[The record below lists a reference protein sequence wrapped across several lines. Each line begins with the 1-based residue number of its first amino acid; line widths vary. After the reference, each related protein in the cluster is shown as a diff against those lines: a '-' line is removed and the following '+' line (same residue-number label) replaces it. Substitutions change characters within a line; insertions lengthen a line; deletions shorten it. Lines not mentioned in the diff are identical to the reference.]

1 MLSERRWRYSL
12 KERDLDFYEQLL
24 PAEHK
29 LLDALEAIAW
39 DAFIPDLESYYCPDK
54 GQPCVPPLLLLK
66 LEFLRYFYH
75 LSDRQ
80 VIERSMTDVMFR
92 WFLQIPVAC
101 PLPVP
106 TVLVKFR
113 GRLGAEGFQKI
124 FDRLVAE
131 ARRANLVRD
140 RLRLKDATHVIAKI
154 AVPTTLRLLGQ
165 LRERML
171 IEVARI
177 DPEVAEGFRIE
188 ADRIRQ
194 ETLQTE
200 PEIGLEA
207 RVELIKEILC
217 WLEGL
222 PEPPEPTSD
231 RRWEQLVQ
239 VRQLAHKILED
250 TQEPAKGDRTLSIVD
265 PDARRSKHGQWY
277 DGYSLDV
284 MMDAD
289 SSIITA
295 VALLKAGGDEAA
307 DAVKLVRQE
316 QQTHGNQI
324 QSLSIDGI
332 GFNGPMLHELEDPEG
347 LNVRVYVPAPEPD
360 SKGLFAVSEFKLSED
375 GQRVTCPAGHSSG
388 PGQRDEARHRS
399 FFKFKRSTC
408 QSCPLRMQCK
418 PALGQDSQ
426 GGRGVVK
433 NDYEAEHQ
441 RARAR
446 AQTAEHAAIRREHPA
461 IERKLNEVAN
471 HQEARY
477 ALYWGFEKTTSQ
489 AFMAC
494 FTVNIKQI
502 VKLKTA
508 ALQPAAA

>member
-1 MLSERRWRYSL
+1 MLDERRWRYGL
-12 KERDLDFYEQLL
+12 KQQDVEFYERLL

-39 DAFIPDLESYYCPDK
+39 ESFTADLESFYCPDR
-54 GQPCVPPLLLLK
+54 GQPATPPLLLLK

-80 VIERSMTDVMFR
+80 VIERAATDVMFR

-101 PLPVP
+101 PLPVS

-113 GRLGAEGFQKI
+113 GRLGAEGFKKV

-140 RLRLKDATHVIAKI
+140 RLRLKDATHVIARV
-154 AVPTTLRLLGQ
+154 AVPTTLKLLAQ

-171 IEVARI
+171 AQVEGI
-177 DPEVAEGFRIE
+177 DPEVAQGFRIE
-188 ADRIRQ
+188 ADRIR
-194 ETLQTE
+194 EDTLQAE

-207 RVELIKEILC
+207 RVELIQEILL
-217 WLEGL
+217 WLEQL
-222 PEPPEPTSD
+222 PEPPEPESD
-231 RRWEQLVQ
+231 RRWQQLEQ
-239 VRQLAHKILED
+239 VRQLARKILQD
-250 TQEPAKGDRTLSIVD
+250 TQEPSKGGRTLSVVD

-277 DGYSLDV
+277 DGYTLDV

-295 VALLKAGGDEAA
+295 VAVLPAGGDEAA
-307 DAVKLVRQE
+307 DAVELVRQE
-316 QQTHGNQI
+316 QETHGNQI
-324 QSLSIDGI
+324 QNLSIDGV
-332 GFNGPMLHELEDPEG
+332 GFNGPMLHQLEDPVG
-347 LNVRVYVPAPEPD
+347 LNVRVFVPAPEPD
-360 SKGLFAVSEFKLSED
+360 KELFEVSEFKLSED
-375 GQRVTCPAGHSSG
+375 GQRVTCPAGQSSR
-388 PGQRDEARHRS
+388 PGQRDDARHRT

-408 QSCPLRMQCK
+408 ETCPLRMQCK
-418 PALGQDSQ
+418 PVLGKDYL

-433 NDYEAEHQ
+433 NDYEADHQ

-446 AQTAEHAAIRREHPA
+446 THTEEYAAIRREHPA

-471 HQEARY
+471 HQKARHARY
-477 ALYWGFEKTTSQ
+477 WGLGKTATQ
-489 AFMAC
+489 AFMSC
-494 FTVNIKQI
+494 FTVNVKQI
-502 VKLKTA
+502 VKLETVALRTTA
-508 ALQPAAA
+508 A